1 MITSR
6 LEKRRNKVSKFLS
19 YMLEDKNDYKIS
31 QCTRI
36 FSLINESYERMIN
49 NKQDKLNQIKNGKI
63 N

>member
-36 FSLINESYERMIN
+36 FSLINEAYERMIN